1 MIVYPVDVVFVKTS
15 ATIFVSIDDKPT
27 NVNEDNELDSI
38 QITDTQEN
46 KLNKGKFFVCDKT
59 YQMQ

>member
-1 MIVYPVDVVFVKTS
+1 MYPVDVVFIKTS
-15 ATIFVSIDDKPT
+15 ATIFVSIDDKPS
-27 NVNEDNELDSI
+27 NVKKDNELDSI

-46 KLNKGKFFVCDKT
+46 KLNKCKFFVCDKA

>member
-15 ATIFVSIDDKPT
+15 ATIFVYIDDKLS
-27 NVNEDNELDSI
+27 NVNKDNELDSI

-46 KLNKGKFFVCDKT
+46 KLNKGKFFVCDKA